1 MDRLVRLSEIASSPQ
16 RAGLIPLSRTTIW
29 RLVRSGDFPSPVR
42 LGGRVTV
49 WFESEIRQYLEV
61 LRNSR

>member
-1 MDRLVRLSEIASSPQ
+1 MDRLVRLSEIASSPK